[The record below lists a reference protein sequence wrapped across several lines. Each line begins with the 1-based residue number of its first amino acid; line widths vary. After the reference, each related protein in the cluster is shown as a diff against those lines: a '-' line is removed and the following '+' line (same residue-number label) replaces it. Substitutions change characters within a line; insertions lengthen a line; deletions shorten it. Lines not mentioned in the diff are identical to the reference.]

1 MGKREAKS
9 SLSSFVHG
17 LRNKTVPPATIG
29 RSVSPEFHIRTQRLP
44 ASFSSNHSSARPGLA
59 NTIANLFAGIDV
71 NPNRFHR
78 SRASL
83 RRPQWGSLRD
93 GLNSRTWPRFD
104 AFMTPIRANILAR
117 HVPLPATA
125 LPSRPAIPRV
135 VFCARQLSNVYCR
148 IAQREQRLPARHRYR
163 IGKPLI
169 PRHTRS
175 PAGTRWRWS

>member
-1 MGKREAKS
+1 DLVLKDDAFGIIHHEPLIGKVRVCKHLEM
-9 SLSSFVHG
+9 V
-17 LRNKTVPPATIG
+17 TVAD
-29 RSVSPEFHIRTQRLP
+29 
-44 ASFSSNHSSARPGLA
+44 
-59 NTIANLFAGIDV
+59 LFLCIDV
-71 NPNRFHR
+71 NPDRFHR

-169 PRHTRS
+169 PRHTRWNQMEVVMS
-175 PAGTRWRWS
+175 RSTHCRELERQSLAMMRTSELAGRSGP